1 MITLTCRAKNSG
13 KEVAEESN
21 DVQES
26 PTPSSTSQAIE
37 NGTRL
42 ASEEQLLI
50 TVNTDI
56 TPLLTH
62 PDRQRSRKLL
72 ESCLREI
79 NYLMTPPTIP
89 IDQNTNQDWQL
100 RKPPP
105 PTQQQLQ
112 QPPPPPRQPD
122 QAQSEEISYVSVD
135 NSEKPSEDEE
145 LPRKLPRKVT
155 LATDTPPLHIPQTD
169 ELSPSPSWNFNP
181 PESKTTTIL
190 GRPIEQRHSAKKLF
204 EKKSLGDPRTFQH
217 IHTLRSHLSSVRA
230 LIACNSAATLPDET
244 CFISGG
250 DDSLVKFWRVSR
262 SGNTTNG
269 GGGGKKGKGNFDILP
284 QITFRGHTGMVTCL
298 AESLG
303 NIWSGGSDGGIRG
316 WKVPPATRD
325 AYGSS
330 SNYHFWMI
338 CLL

>member
-1 MITLTCRAKNSG
+1 MGTKVGTQKVQDDLMRQNRILERRIKALEFALKAERFLHYGDNIDCRAKNSG

-42 ASEEQLLI
+42 ASKGQLLI

-105 PTQQQLQ
+105 PIQQQLQ

-155 LATDTPPLHIPQTD
+155 LATDTP
-169 ELSPSPSWNFNP
+169 
-181 PESKTTTIL
+181 
-190 GRPIEQRHSAKKLF
+190 
-204 EKKSLGDPRTFQH
+204 
-217 IHTLRSHLSSVRA
+217 
-230 LIACNSAATLPDET
+230 
-244 CFISGG
+244 
-250 DDSLVKFWRVSR
+250 
-262 SGNTTNG
+262 
-269 GGGGKKGKGNFDILP
+269 
-284 QITFRGHTGMVTCL
+284 GH
-298 AESLG
+298 
-303 NIWSGGSDGGIRG
+303 
-316 WKVPPATRD
+316 
-325 AYGSS
+325 
-330 SNYHFWMI
+330 
-338 CLL
+338 